1 MEYIEKS
8 PTEER
13 RVALIEALRA
23 VTEGKILEL
32 ESARLTRQLAAI
44 KEKNGDIAEAA
55 TILQETAVETIGSME
70 AREKTDFI
78 LEQVRL
84 CLGKKD
90 YVRADIIGKK
100 IKRDRLIKQGFHDLK
115 LRHCE
120 LMTGV

>member
-23 VTEGKILEL
+23 VTEGKIFLEL

-120 LMTGV
+120 KV

>member
-23 VTEGKILEL
+23 VTEGKIFLEL

-70 AREKTDFI
+70 AREKTDLFWNKSVLFGQKGLCSKDI
-78 LEQVRL
+78 L
-84 CLGKKD
+84 
-90 YVRADIIGKK
+90 KK
-100 IKRDRLIKQGFHDLK
+100 IKRL
-115 LRHCE
+115 
-120 LMTGV
+120 TGKAFRFEIVTAN